1 MANQEHLDILNQGI
15 EVWNQWRE
23 EHSEIEP
30 DLSGIDLHRT
40 NLEHVNFNYA
50 NLREAK
56 LYDAYLIG
64 ALLIE
69 ADLRMASLSGTNS
82 VGANLNR
89 ATLNDA
95 SLFRADLRG
104 ANLIEADF
112 SRADLSVA
120 NLSSARLEK
129 ANFREAKLKEAILSE
144 TFSDHHINMSYATI
158 GQTVFGD
165 IDLRHIEGLDTI
177 QHDGPS
183 YISTRALER
192 SQGDISESFLRGA
205 GLSDTFIEYARSL
218 ASHPIE
224 YYSCFI
230 SYSSKDEDFAKR
242 LHADLQSHGVRCW
255 FAPEDMK
262 IGDEIRSRIDE
273 SIRMYDKLLLV
284 LSEHSVGSVWVKK
297 EVETAFEK
305 EAHQNRFVLFPVR
318 LDDAVMQTSQAWA
331 ADIRRQRNIGN
342 FTGWKEHDTY
352 QKAFTRLLRD
362 LKAEAQKTGSRDVRT
377 KDSWIYQ

>member
-1 MANQEHLDILNQGI
+1 MANQEQLDILKQGGDI
-15 EVWNQWRE
+15 WNAWRN
-23 EHSEIEP
+23 EHPDEYI
-30 DLSGIDLHRT
+30 DLSGIDLHGIDLHRT
-40 NLEHVNFNYA
+40 NLGRVNFNYA

-56 LYDAYLIG
+56 LYDAYLMA

-69 ADLRMASLSGTNS
+69 ADLRMANLSGTNL

-89 ATLNDA
+89 AKLNEA
-95 SLFRADLRG
+95 SLIRADLRG

-120 NLSSARLEK
+120 NISDARLEK
-129 ANFREAKLKEAILSE
+129 ANFREAKLKGAILGTS
-144 TFSDHHINMSYATI
+144 FDHHINLSYAII
-158 GQTVFGD
+158 GQTVFED

-177 QHDGPS
+177 HHDSRS

-242 LHADLQSHGVRCW
+242 LYADLQSHGVRCW
-255 FAPEDMK
+255 FAPEDLK
-262 IGDEIRSRIDE
+262 WGERIRTGIDE
-273 SIRMYDKLLLV
+273 AIYMHDKLLLI
-284 LSEHSVGSVWVKK
+284 LSKHSVSSGWVEREVKTALSREKK
-297 EVETAFEK
+297 EKRT
-305 EAHQNRFVLFPVR
+305 VLFPVR
-318 LDDAVMQTSQAWA
+318 VDGAVFDSPFDWA
-331 ADIRRQRNIGN
+331 TEIRHERNIGD
-342 FTGWKEHDTY
+342 FTRWNQHDDY
-352 QKAFTRLLRD
+352 QTAFDRLLRD
-362 LKAEAQKTGSRDVRT
+362 LKADAQKTGSRDVRT
-377 KDSWIYQ
+377 KDS